1 MGAADNQAMPVHIMS
16 ASEALALLAT
26 FDTVIDARSPS
37 EHDLDHVPGAIN
49 WPTLNDAERIT
60 IGTLYKQVNPLEAR
74 KKGAVLAARNIA
86 NHIERHALDKPKGW
100 RPLVY
105 CWRGGQRSGSLAT
118 VLGAIGFHVT
128 LIEGGYR
135 AWRAALLADLP
146 TAALR
151 LSFRVVCGPT
161 GSGKT
166 RLLQALRQ
174 QGAQVIDLEALARH
188 RSSVLGHVPGV
199 PQPSQKRFDSLV
211 WAALRQ
217 ADPARVV
224 YVESESKK
232 VGNLRLPD
240 TLMDVMRSS
249 PCLDLELA
257 DDERVALL
265 MEDYPHFLHDAD
277 MFCRRLEALTERVGK
292 ATVQDWIKAVR
303 AGETA
308 AVVRTLL
315 ASHYD
320 PLYAGSTS
328 RNFTL
333 WAQSSKHRLQD
344 RHPTSFAAVA
354 RAIRDEEP
362 VFKG

>member
-1 MGAADNQAMPVHIMS
+1 MLVHTLPAPEVM
-16 ASEALALLAT
+16 ASLAS

-37 EHDLDHVPGAIN
+37 EHGLDHVPGAIN
-49 WPTLNDAERIT
+49 WPTLNDAERAE

-74 KKGAVLAARNIA
+74 KRGAVLAARNIA
-86 NHIERHALDKPKGW
+86 DHIERHALDKPKSW

-166 RLLQALRQ
+166 RLLHALQQ

-188 RSSVLGHVPGV
+188 RSSVLGHVPGM

-211 WAALRQ
+211 WAALRE
-217 ADPARVV
+217 ADPARAV
-224 YVESESKK
+224 YIESESKK

-249 PCLDLELA
+249 PCVALELA

-292 ATVQDWIKAVR
+292 ATVQTWITAVR
-303 AGETA
+303 AGETP

-320 PLYAGSTS
+320 PLYASSTG
-328 RNFTL
+328 RNFTF
-333 WAQSSKHRLQD
+333 WPQASKHRLQN
-344 RHPTSFAAVA
+344 RHPSSFASVA
-354 RAIRDEEP
+354 RAIRDEES
-362 VFKG
+362 VFMR